1 MCRSASVLPKVTLK
15 GDLAWNHFFG
25 DTEAEARM
33 NLAGSGTALI
43 KGGELSDMATVGLG
57 VEAQLS
63 KTATFGL
70 SYTGAYDGD
79 VTLHGLRANLR
90 FAF

>member
-1 MCRSASVLPKVTLK
+1 
-15 GDLAWNHFFG
+15 
-25 DTEAEARM
+25 
-33 NLAGSGTALI
+33 
-43 KGGELSDMATVGLG
+43 MATVGLG

-79 VTLHGLRANLR
+79 VTMHGLRANLR

>member
-1 MCRSASVLPKVTLK
+1 
-15 GDLAWNHFFG
+15 
-25 DTEAEARM
+25 M

-63 KTATFGL
+63 KTATF
-70 SYTGAYDGD
+70 SIF
-79 VTLHGLRANLR
+79 LHGCL
-90 FAF
+90 

>member
-1 MCRSASVLPKVTLK
+1 M
-15 GDLAWNHFFG
+15 LAFG
-25 DTEAEARM
+25 DWAGTADNFLEAEEAAADNRRQI
-33 NLAGSGTALI
+33 GSGTALI

-70 SYTGAYDGD
+70 SDTGAYDGD
-79 VTLHGLRANLR
+79 VTMHGLRANLR